1 MDMRI
6 KIQKVEY
13 QLGAQTGT
21 RNVEINVRIENVEN
35 LFISNLNV

>member
-21 RNVEINVRIENVEN
+21 QNIEINVIIENVQN
-35 LFISNLNV
+35 LSVCNLNV